1 MVNPC
6 QRSLPAEAV
15 VDGNVWIHVPNKSC
29 TDGSLSLLSTFGI
42 FLQARTMNRTKC
54 GGAVISELVVSH
66 RAMFRGPV
74 GTSTEPRDWI
84 PRFKGSSATWRW
96 NREVMLPPSAIKVDN
111 RQHEERVVD
120 TE

>member
-1 MVNPC
+1 MSEFPSGRGSGGWERLDTC
-6 QRSLPAEAV
+6 SKQKLYRRFAV
-15 VDGNVWIHVPNKSC
+15 AIVDV
-29 TDGSLSLLSTFGI
+29 FGI